1 MIARVLIV
9 SGSQWMRA
17 GLRAE
22 LRERGF
28 DAVGA
33 RDLAEAAR
41 YARPVGG
48 RGPVGLVLVD
58 QLSLG
63 DELDAHVLE
72 RLRDRLGAP
81 LTVLVAPGNRE
92 AASGDWTA
100 VLRRPI
106 SIGEIADY
114 VGRVIP
120 NARADAPLD
129 D

>member
-9 SGSQWMRA
+9 SGDQWMRA

-48 RGPVGLVLVD
+48 RGPVGLLVVD
-58 QLSLG
+58 QVSLG
-63 DELDAHVLE
+63 DELDARALE
-72 RLRDRLGAP
+72 RLRGRLGAP
-81 LTVLVAPGNRE
+81 PTVLVAAGNRE

-106 SIGEIADY
+106 TIGEIADY

>member
-1 MIARVLIV
+1 
-9 SGSQWMRA
+9 MRA

-41 YARPVGG
+41 YARPFGG
-48 RGPVGLVLVD
+48 RGPVGLLVVD
-58 QLSLG
+58 QVSLG
-63 DELDAHVLE
+63 DELDARALE
-72 RLRDRLGAP
+72 RLRGRLGAP
-81 LTVLVAPGNRE
+81 PTVLVAAGNRE

-106 SIGEIADY
+106 TIGEIADY